1 MDILNYSK
9 NKNYFNYLDLINNK
23 DVILTD
29 SSSDING
36 DIGEKTNLCVNT
48 GIIRD
53 LVCFY
58 SNPTSLGNKIED
70 LESIV
75 YEHDPDIMFFCETWF
90 SDGTVIQVT
99 DYSCFFRNRLD
110 KGGGV
115 CKYIKKNTLL

>member
-1 MDILNYSK
+1 MDILSYSK
-9 NKNYFNYLDLINNK
+9 NKNYFNYLDLIINK
-23 DVILTD
+23 DVILKN
-29 SSSDING
+29 SSSDSNG

-70 LESIV
+70 LQRIV

-90 SDGTVIQVT
+90 
-99 DYSCFFRNRLD
+99 
-110 KGGGV
+110 
-115 CKYIKKNTLL
+115 